1 MQIQMEVYYK
11 EWAHL
16 SMEAG
21 MSQDLQGVSASGVP
35 GELRVQFKGRNNYLT
50 HPFWA
55 IQDNLLDKGPSTLE
69 RAICF
74 PQSTDLLVNINL
86 I

>member
-1 MQIQMEVYYK
+1 MQIQMEIYYK

-35 GELRVQFKGRNNYLT
+35 GDLRVQLQYESQQAQNPGR
-50 HPFWA
+50 
-55 IQDNLLDKGPSTLE
+55 
-69 RAICF
+69 
-74 PQSTDLLVNINL
+74 TDVSVQVQRQE
-86 I
+86 